1 MQKKKK
7 NFTEVVVLLKKFPK
21 TELFLLMELTQAG
34 LILINSHIQLGHWK
48 EAEQLFEMILTQ
60 QSQKLQIDAL
70 NGLGKDV

>member
-1 MQKKKK
+1 
-7 NFTEVVVLLKKFPK
+7 
-21 TELFLLMELTQAG
+21 MELTQAG